1 MARALRLSSLTAL
14 LLLAACTTFPP
25 SGPSVLV
32 LPGTGKNF
40 DQFRADDLDCRQYAS
55 VQLGGATS
63 SQVADESVAKS
74 AAFGT
79 AVGAVMGAAIGGQR
93 GAAAGAGT
101 GLAVGALSGT
111 GAGDSSAHGLQRR
124 YDYAFQQ
131 CMYAKG
137 HKIPVSGRFESSRP
151 PSGAPTPYT
160 PPPPPPSQPPPPV
173 R

>member
-1 MARALRLSSLTAL
+1 MTM
-14 LLLAACTTFPP
+14 P

-32 LPGTGKNF
+32 LPGSGKGF

-55 VQLGGATS
+55 AQVGGAGPDQT
-63 SQVADESVAKS
+63 AGDSVAKS
-74 AAFGT
+74 AAL
-79 AVGAVMGAAIGGQR
+79 GAVIGAAAGAAMGGQR

-101 GLAVGALSGT
+101 GLAVGAMAGT
-111 GAGDSSAHGLQRR
+111 GAGSASAYGLQQR

-137 HKIPVSGRFESSRP
+137 HKIPVSGRFESMRP
-151 PSGAPTPYT
+151 QIPPDYAPV
-160 PPPPPPSQPPPPV
+160 PPPPPNQPPPPT